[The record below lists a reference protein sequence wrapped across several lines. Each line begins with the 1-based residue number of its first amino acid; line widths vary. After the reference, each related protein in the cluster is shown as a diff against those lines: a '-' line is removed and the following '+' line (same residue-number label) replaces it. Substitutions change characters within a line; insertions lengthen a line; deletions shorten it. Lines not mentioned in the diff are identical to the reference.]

1 MNIKHSVELQD
12 YITPVKTISSI
23 EIQIVN
29 LVLFTSVNV
38 MVMLY
43 DENDNIIDNK
53 YFNIEG
59 TEYTDWAS
67 DDNYLLELILSKLNL
82 TKKLI

>member
-1 MNIKHSVELQD
+1 MNIKQQVELQN

-23 EIQIVN
+23 EIQIIN

-43 DENDNIIDNK
+43 DANDNIIDNK
-53 YFNIEG
+53 YFTIEG
-59 TEYTDWAS
+59 AEYTDWAS

-82 TKKLI
+82 TKKF